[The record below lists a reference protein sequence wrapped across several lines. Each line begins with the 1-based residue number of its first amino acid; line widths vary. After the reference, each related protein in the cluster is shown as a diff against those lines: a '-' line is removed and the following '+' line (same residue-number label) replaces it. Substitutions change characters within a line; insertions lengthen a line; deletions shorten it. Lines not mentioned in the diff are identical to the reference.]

1 MTIHSVLFNPEKLSW
16 AYQNKIEFSGVY
28 CPFCRDTTN
37 HKIKRYTTTR
47 SLYYHLRLEHKKEL
61 SIELV
66 TVILHNLSHAVELK
80 MIK

>member
-1 MTIHSVLFNPEKLSW
+1 MSIHQLILNPKKLSW

-28 CPFCRDTTN
+28 CPFCRNNTN

-47 SLYYHLRLEHKKEL
+47 SLYYHLRLEHKEEL

-66 TVILHNLSHAVELK
+66 TVILHNLSYAIELL

>member
-1 MTIHSVLFNPEKLSW
+1 MSIHPLILNPEKLLW
-16 AYQNKIEFSGVY
+16 AYQNKIPFSGVY
-28 CPFCRDTTN
+28 CPFCRDVTN

-47 SLYYHLRLEHKKEL
+47 SLYYHLRLEHKEEL
-61 SIELV
+61 SIESV

>member
-1 MTIHSVLFNPEKLSW
+1 MTLHYLLFKPENLSW

-28 CPFCRDTTN
+28 CPFCRCITN
-37 HKIKRYTTTR
+37 HKIKRYVTTR
-47 SLYYHLRLEHKKEL
+47 SLYYHLRLEHKEEL

-66 TVILHNLSHAVELK
+66 TEILHNLSYAVELM